1 MLLEAKTFSWA
12 AAATSVHDCLFGGML
27 DGSGGAK
34 MRVEEQDAFD
44 ASDTS
49 ATLGIATQMKEAGIM
64 TRMEWESMVQK
75 IMSEDIGSV
84 APLSDSSLLVKRD
97 IMSRKEWAAMAVQLR
112 DEGVMTKEE
121 WEEEMKRID
130 AESRPSSTLLAASR
144 GISDPGRPK
153 GGGGGGGGD
162 GENLSSSLSAL
173 LKSFKE
179 SVIIKAESDGVA
191 LQLAKDTLGAI

>member
-130 AESRPSSTLLAASR
+130 EKH
-144 GISDPGRPK
+144 PGRPK

>member
-1 MLLEAKTFSWA
+1 
-12 AAATSVHDCLFGGML
+12 ML
-27 DGSGGAK
+27 DGSGGVK
-34 MRVEEQDAFD
+34 MRVEEEDAFD

-75 IMSEDIGSV
+75 IMSEDLGSV

-144 GISDPGRPK
+144 GISDGGNGVGDEKHPGRPK

-173 LKSFKE
+173 IKSFKE
-179 SVIIKAESDGVA
+179 SVIIKAECDGVA
-191 LQLAKDTLGAI
+191 LQLAKDTLGMI